1 MNEAHGAPF
10 RKARGDDWLD
20 EGVLGMEGGS
30 EGGSEGV
37 RCLRILCEGEG
48 GAGRN
53 KSMVANIKHLCNHR
67 LASL

>member
-1 MNEAHGAPF
+1 MNEAHGVPF

-20 EGVLGMEGGS
+20 EGVLGR

-53 KSMVANIKHLCNHR
+53 KSMVANIKHLCSHR

>member
-1 MNEAHGAPF
+1 MKHSHGAPF
-10 RKARGDDWLD
+10 LKARGDDWLD
-20 EGVLGMEGGS
+20 EGVLGREGGS
-30 EGGSEGV
+30 ERV

-53 KSMVANIKHLCNHR
+53 KSMVANIKHLCSHQ

>member
-1 MNEAHGAPF
+1 MNEAHGTPF

-20 EGVLGMEGGS
+20 EGVLGR

-53 KSMVANIKHLCNHR
+53 KSMVANIKHLCSHR

>member
-1 MNEAHGAPF
+1 MKHMARHFAKQGVTIGWMRGF
-10 RKARGDDWLD
+10 RGGR
-20 EGVLGMEGGS
+20 EGGS

-48 GAGRN
+48 GVGRN
-53 KSMVANIKHLCNHR
+53 KSMVANIKHLCSHR

>member
-10 RKARGDDWLD
+10 RKARGNDWLD
-20 EGVLGMEGGS
+20 EGVLGR

-48 GAGRN
+48 RAGRN
-53 KSMVANIKHLCNHR
+53 KSMVANRKHLCSHR

>member
-1 MNEAHGAPF
+1 MKHM
-10 RKARGDDWLD
+10 ARHFAKQ
-20 EGVLGMEGGS
+20 GVTIGWTRGFWGGR

-37 RCLRILCEGEG
+37 RCLRTLCEGEG

-53 KSMVANIKHLCNHR
+53 KSMVANIKHLCSHR

>member
-1 MNEAHGAPF
+1 MNEVHGAPF

-20 EGVLGMEGGS
+20 EGVLGR

-53 KSMVANIKHLCNHR
+53 KNMVANIKHLCSHR

>member
-10 RKARGDDWLD
+10 HKARGDDWLD
-20 EGVLGMEGGS
+20 EGVLGR

-53 KSMVANIKHLCNHR
+53 KSMVANIKHLCSHR